1 MSIWGEI
8 LDRGSGDQ
16 ISKEEFSKVYYDDG
30 FAKKEIENLENGDY
44 KGYHYIIKTNGEYPF
59 IEITNDNEIS
69 IFSGSDIAVLKFT
82 DGKTYELDRQRFEN
96 KVRFVYKFNKDED
109 YIHSNDPHPKAS
121 QDGHMYTIQELKKY
135 TEMFIDKIIECEK
148 DKYNFNDF

>member
-1 MSIWGEI
+1 MTAWG
-8 LDRGSGDQ
+8 DMRKRSSGEDVRT
-16 ISKEEFSKVYYDDG
+16 EEFSKIYYDDG
-30 FAKKEIENLENGDY
+30 FAKKKIEDLENGDY
-44 KGYHYIIKTNGEYPF
+44 KGYHYIIKTNGVYPF

-69 IFSGSDIAVLKFT
+69 IFSGSGIAVLKFT

-109 YIHSNDPHPKAS
+109 YIHSNDPHPKSS
-121 QDGHMYTIQELKKY
+121 QDGHIYTIQELKKY